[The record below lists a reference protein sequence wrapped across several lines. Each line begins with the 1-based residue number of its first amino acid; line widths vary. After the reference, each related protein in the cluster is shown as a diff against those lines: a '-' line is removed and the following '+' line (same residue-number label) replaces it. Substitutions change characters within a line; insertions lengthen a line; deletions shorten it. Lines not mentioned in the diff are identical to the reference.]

1 VADPES
7 PTGPRHTGLV
17 KALVVVGSLL
27 AVIACF
33 SVWAERQALETN
45 EWVDTSGR
53 LLENKAI
60 QSALANY
67 AVDQLYANVDV
78 EAELQKRLPKNFQ
91 QLSGPASTGLRA
103 LAVQGATTVLGTSRF
118 QQLWQDANRTAHRT
132 LINVIENKGKVVS
145 TEGGEVDLRLRPLII
160 QVSNQLG
167 LGKNLAARLPPDV
180 GNLRIL
186 RSDQLGL
193 AQTIARLIRGLALI
207 SSLLGLAAF
216 ALAIYLSRGYRW
228 ITMLGV
234 GIGLILVGVVVL
246 ILREVAGNVVVDQLA
261 TASAR
266 PAGDAAWS
274 IGTSL
279 LASIARNIILF
290 GIFFVVAA
298 WLASTHRSAAAT
310 RRALTPILRDYPIW
324 VGAVLGLIA
333 LIWLLS
339 GVDSTRAV
347 LTRLVLIAMA
357 AVGLYELRRN
367 CIAECPD
374 ADIREVPTRVRLR
387 LSSMWRGRE
396 RASPEPQDRKL
407 ERLER
412 LGELHQRGV
421 LSDEEFAAEKAAA
434 LGSGSAAGSH
444 PPGSGAA
451 EGSHP
456 PGVGTSSR

>member
-1 VADPES
+1 VVDPES
-7 PTGPRHTGLV
+7 PSGPRHTGLV
-17 KALVVVGSLL
+17 KALVVLGSLL

-60 QSALANY
+60 QNALANY

-103 LAVQGATTVLGTSRF
+103 LAVQGAKTALGTSRF
-118 QQLWQDANRTAHRT
+118 QQLWQDANRTAHRA
-132 LINVIENKGKVVS
+132 LINVIENKGKFAT

-167 LGKNLAARLPPDV
+167 LGNLAARLPPDV

-186 RSDQLGL
+186 RSDQLAL
-193 AQTIARLIRGLALI
+193 AQTIARLIRGLAII
-207 SSLLGLAAF
+207 SSLLGLALF

-246 ILREVAGNVVVDQLA
+246 ILREVAGNIVVDQLA
-261 TASAR
+261 TESAK

-279 LASIARNIILF
+279 LASIARNIIVF
-290 GIFFVVAA
+290 GIFFVLAA
-298 WLASTHRSAAAT
+298 WLASTHRSAAAA
-310 RRALTPILRDYPIW
+310 RRAVTPVLRDYPIW
-324 VGAVLGLIA
+324 VGALLGLIA

-357 AVGLYELRRN
+357 AVGLYELRRS
-367 CIAECPD
+367 CVAEYPD
-374 ADIREVPTRVRLR
+374 ASLGDVPAQVRTR

-396 RASPEPQDRKL
+396 RTSPEPQDRKL

-434 LGSGSAAGSH
+434 LGSG
-444 PPGSGAA
+444 AA